1 MNPMAV
7 LRLTINSNTLID
19 EEYNDWK
26 YTDEDGINWAH
37 EPGFRS
43 ELPDDWAWERTYG
56 IIFEITIDD
65 FDEDYHVMLISPTKD
80 TTIFDYKQFLED
92 YAIDPYGELF
102 SAGNVEQHGS
112 PSLRFEDYDEVS
124 LIGSMA
130 KQGWH
135 LYSMTNHTSYWT
147 DLIFKKSD

>member
-1 MNPMAV
+1 MAV

-26 YTDEDGINWAH
+26 YIDEDGINWAH

-56 IIFEITIDD
+56 ITFEITIDD
-65 FDEDYHVMLISPTKD
+65 FDEDYHAMLFSPTKN
-80 TTIFDYKQFLED
+80 TAIFDYKQFLED
-92 YAIDPYGELF
+92 YTIDHYGELF
-102 SAGNVEQHGS
+102 SAGDVEQHDS
-112 PSLRFEDYDEVS
+112 PSLKFEYYDEVS
-124 LIGSMA
+124 LIDSMA

-135 LYSMTNHTSYWT
+135 LHSMTNHTSYWT
-147 DLIFKKSD
+147 DLIFKKLD

>member
-1 MNPMAV
+1 MAV
-7 LRLTINSNTLID
+7 MRLTINSNTLID
-19 EEYNDWK
+19 EEYNSWK
-26 YTDEDGINWAH
+26 YTDEDGINWAN

-43 ELPDDWAWERTYG
+43 ELPDDWMWERTYG
-56 IIFEITIDD
+56 ITFDITIDA
-65 FDEDYHVMLISPTKD
+65 FDEDYHVMLFSPTKD
-80 TTIFDYKQFLED
+80 AVIFDYKQFLED
-92 YAIDPYGELF
+92 YAVDPHGELF
-102 SAGNVEQHGS
+102 VAGNVEQRGP

-135 LYSMTNHTSYWT
+135 LHSMTNHTSYWT